1 LPSLINQYLP
11 VFIFSFEMQL
21 SEAIELINDA
31 QISTSMLAVW
41 ADLGCGS
48 GLFTHALAQLLS
60 PGSTIY
66 AIDKDVSAWNKN
78 SQEKNATIKI
88 TAADFVLDDLHLTH
102 LDGIMM
108 ANSLHFV
115 RDKISLL
122 NKLRQYMKAHGFFL
136 IVEYDMDTANPWV
149 PFPVS
154 FHSLKQ
160 LFEKLPDGSLHKIH
174 ERPSLYNRA
183 NIYSAL
189 ISF

>member
-1 LPSLINQYLP
+1 MKLN
-11 VFIFSFEMQL
+11 
-21 SEAIELINDA
+21 EAIELITDTR
-31 QISTSMLAVW
+31 ISSSGPSVW
-41 ADLGCGS
+41 ADLGCGT
-48 GLFTHALAQLLS
+48 GLFTNALAGLLS

-66 AIDKDVSAWNKN
+66 AIDKDVSGLKKN
-78 SQEKNATIKI
+78 SQKKDVTIEI
-88 TAADFVLDDLHLTH
+88 MTADFVNDDLHLLD

-115 RDKISLL
+115 RDKVSLL
-122 NKLRQYMKAHGFFL
+122 SKLRQYLKPHFNFL
-136 IVEYDMDTANPWV
+136 IVEYDLDTPNPWV

-154 FHSLKQ
+154 YRALKQ
-160 LFEKLPDGSLHKIH
+160 LVEKLNGGPPYKIH

>member
-1 LPSLINQYLP
+1 
-11 VFIFSFEMQL
+11 MKL
-21 SEAIELINDA
+21 SEAIELISNSEV
-31 QISTSMLAVW
+31 STLDPSIW

-48 GLFTHALAQLLS
+48 GLFTHALTQLLA

-78 SQEKNATIKI
+78 SQEKNVTIKI
-88 TAADFVLDDLHLTH
+88 TAADFERDDLPLDH

-115 RDKISLL
+115 RDKIFLF
-122 NKLRQYMKAHGFFL
+122 NKLRQYMKTHGFFL

-154 FHSLKQ
+154 FQSLKQ
-160 LFEKLPDGSLHKIH
+160 LFEKLPDGSMHRIH
-174 ERPSLYNRA
+174 ERPSVYNRA

>member
-1 LPSLINQYLP
+1 
-11 VFIFSFEMQL
+11 M
-21 SEAIELINDA
+21 SEAIELINDT
-31 QISTSMLAVW
+31 QISVPDPSVW

-48 GLFTHALAQLLS
+48 GLFTHALAQLLLA
-60 PGSTIY
+60 GSTIY
-66 AIDKDVSAWNKN
+66 AFDKDLSSWNKN
-78 SQEKNATIKI
+78 LQKENVTVKI
-88 TAADFVLDDLHLTH
+88 TAADFVKDDLRLHH

-115 RDKISLL
+115 NDKISLL
-122 NKLRQYMKAHGFFL
+122 NKLRQYMKAHSLFL

-154 FHSLKQ
+154 YHSLKQ
-160 LFEKLPDGSLHKIH
+160 LFEKLPGGSLHKIH
-174 ERPSLYNRA
+174 ERPSVYNRA